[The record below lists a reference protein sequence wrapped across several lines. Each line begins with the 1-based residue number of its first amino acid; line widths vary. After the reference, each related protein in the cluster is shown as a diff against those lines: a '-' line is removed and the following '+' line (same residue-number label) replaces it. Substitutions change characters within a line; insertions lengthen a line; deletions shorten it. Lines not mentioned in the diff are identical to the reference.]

1 MGMKRELKEKEQ
13 EKGLLKIKSELML
26 LRMREKNSQKV
37 LR

>member
-13 EKGLLKIKSELML
+13 DKGLLKIKSELML

>member
-13 EKGLLKIKSELML
+13 DKGLLKIKSELML
-26 LRMREKNSQKV
+26 LRMREKNLQKV

>member
-1 MGMKRELKEKEQ
+1 MGIRRELKEKEQ

-26 LRMREKNSQKV
+26 LRMREKNLKKA